1 MRTGGLTVSFE
12 TTNFS
17 LCLGWE
23 GVFEVPGASRRM
35 TGNVD
40 WYWAWLVVSDLFIES
55 WVADKPATVSAGAWT
70 FVESP
75 WFESRRAFGVTER
88 FFEESAGT
96 IWSFARAAG
105 PNKHIAKKQTS

>member
-1 MRTGGLTVSFE
+1 MSFE
-12 TTNFS
+12 ATNFS

-55 WVADKPATVSAGAWT
+55 WAAADKAARVSAGAWT

-88 FFEESAGT
+88 FFEESAGGV
-96 IWSFARAAG
+96 WSFAKAIE
-105 PNKHIAKKQTS
+105 PFETIASKIENV